1 MRNKNEYTPM
11 MQQYLTIKEN
21 YQDAFVFFRLG
32 DFYELFF
39 EDAQLASKELE
50 IALTGR
56 EAGTAERVPMCGV
69 PHHSADTYMNR
80 LIERGYKVAVCEQVE
95 DPTSAK
101 GVVRREVV
109 RLLTPGTVMNQT
121 ALNEKENN
129 FILSVFSCP
138 DAYTVA
144 YCDLSTG
151 ENYAMRLPK
160 EDQLLVGELISL
172 GCKEIVVGADV
183 NIQMF
188 DNLRALKHLVL
199 SMEES
204 CEIPIEYQ
212 LLAQEIKDEGL
223 RNAFGRLIN
232 YLTRTQKG
240 ALGHLQPIS
249 LTKNDSYLSIDY
261 NSRRN
266 LELTETIRSKARQ
279 GSLLWLLDKTK
290 TAMGSRL
297 LKQWI
302 ERPSIDKAVIEER
315 LDVVEAFMN
324 DFMLKE
330 ELKQHLD
337 EVYDLER
344 VSGRIGFGN
353 ANARDLLQ
361 LNSSLLQIPMIKTL
375 LSTLPMPTIQQQLDK
390 LEDCTDIT
398 SVLSKALVD
407 NPPLSIKEGGIIK
420 EGYNETLDEY
430 RYIVSH
436 GKEWILALEAAEREK
451 TGIRSLKI
459 KYNKVF
465 GYYIE
470 ISKANLHL
478 IPDDAG
484 YERKQTLVN
493 AERFITK
500 ELKEKENLI
509 LNAEEKSIQ
518 LEYELF
524 LELRQLIKNDI
535 PKIQQIAKIM
545 AYFDVLQAFATIS
558 EESRYVRPQLNENHT
573 IEVRDGRHP
582 VVERVLK
589 DAQYVENDCIMP
601 DDLSVLLITG
611 PNMSGKS
618 TYMRQMALIS
628 VMAQMGC
635 FVPASY
641 ANLPIF
647 DQIFTRIGA
656 ADDLVSGHSTFM
668 VEMMETNY
676 AIEHATKNSLIL
688 LDEIGRGTA
697 TFDGM
702 ALAQSIIEY
711 VHDEI
716 GAKTLFSTHYHEL
729 TQLEKKCAHL
739 ENRHVRAKEHEGQLI
754 FMHKVMEGPSD
765 KSYGIHVAE
774 IAKLP
779 KPLIT
784 RAKEL
789 LHALEQDKLSI
800 HSSSNMQ
807 DVEEEKWKIQDQT
820 VNGDDE
826 VKEEES
832 VVNDVMPKVV
842 VPNIEPGQLS
852 LFEKV
857 QRPKKEVPQEIS
869 IPQPHPY
876 EEIIKELEAI
886 DLYQLT
892 PMQAMN
898 VMYELKVKM
907 NQRK

>member
-302 ERPSIDKAVIEER
+302 ERPSIDKGVIEER

-656 ADDLVSGHSTFM
+656 ADDLVS
-668 VEMMETNY
+668 
-676 AIEHATKNSLIL
+676 
-688 LDEIGRGTA
+688 
-697 TFDGM
+697 
-702 ALAQSIIEY
+702 LAQSIIEY

>member
-1 MRNKNEYTPM
+1 MRDKSKYTPM

-56 EAGTAERVPMCGV
+56 EAGAAERVPMCGV
-69 PHHSADTYMNR
+69 PHHSAENYINR

-95 DPTSAK
+95 DPATAK

-109 RLLTPGTVMNQT
+109 RMLTPGTVMNQN

-129 FILSVFSCP
+129 FIISISAFSS
-138 DAYTVA
+138 AYSIA

-151 ENYAMRLPK
+151 ENYAMSLPK
-160 EDQLLVGELISL
+160 DGQILVGELISL
-172 GCKEIVVGADV
+172 GCKEIVIGSD
-183 NIQMF
+183 IEIKLF
-188 DNLRALKHLVL
+188 DNLRALKQIVL
-199 SMEES
+199 SVEES
-204 CEIPIEYQ
+204 IEIPIEYQ
-212 LLAQEIKDEGL
+212 ILVQDIQDSQLKS
-223 RNAFGRLIN
+223 AFGRLVN
-232 YLTRTQKG
+232 YLTRTQKS
-240 ALGHLQPIS
+240 ALGHLQPVS
-249 LTKNDSYLSIDY
+249 LTKNEDYLHIDY

-266 LELTETIRSKARQ
+266 LELTETIRSKSRQ

-297 LKQWI
+297 LKQWV
-302 ERPSIDKAVIEER
+302 ERPSINEQTIKER
-315 LDVVEAFMN
+315 LDIVEAFISN
-324 DFMLKE
+324 FMVKE
-330 ELKQHLD
+330 ELKQLLN

-344 VSGRIGFGN
+344 LTGRIAFGN

-361 LNSSLLQIPMIKTL
+361 LNSSLGQIPQIKTL
-375 LSTLPMPTIQQQLDK
+375 LSQLPMPSIQTQLSRMTDCSHITDL
-390 LEDCTDIT
+390 LE
-398 SVLSKALVD
+398 KAIVE
-407 NPPLSIKEGGIIK
+407 NPPISIKEGGLIK
-420 EGYNETLDEY
+420 DGYHETLDEY
-430 RYIVSH
+430 RYIINH
-436 GKEWILALEAAEREK
+436 GKEWILALEAKEREK
-451 TGIRSLKI
+451 TGIKSLKI
-459 KYNKVF
+459 KFNKVF

-478 IPDDAG
+478 IPEDAG

-493 AERFITK
+493 AERFITE

-524 LELRQLIKNDI
+524 SALRGMIKDEI
-535 PKIQQIAKIM
+535 PKIQQIAKVM

-558 EESRYVRPQLNENHT
+558 EENRYVRPELNKERI
-573 IEVRDGRHP
+573 IEIKDGRHP
-582 VVERVLK
+582 VVEKVLK
-589 DAQYVENDCIMP
+589 DTHYVENDCMMP
-601 DDLSVLLITG
+601 SDLSILLITG

-618 TYMRQMALIS
+618 TYMRQLALIAI
-628 VMAQMGC
+628 MAQVGC
-635 FVPASY
+635 FVPAQA
-641 ANLPIF
+641 ANVPIF

-676 AIEHATKNSLIL
+676 ALEHATKDSLIL

-711 VHDEI
+711 VHDKV

-729 TQLEKKCAHL
+729 TQLESQCPNL
-739 ENRHVRAKEHEGQLI
+739 ENRHVRAQEHQGQLI

-765 KSYGIHVAE
+765 KSYGIHVAQ

-779 KPLIT
+779 SSVIS
-784 RAKEL
+784 RAKDL
-789 LHALEQDKLSI
+789 LTSLEEDKVMI
-800 HSSSNMQ
+800 QPTRIRDEDPM
-807 DVEEEKWKIQDQT
+807 VEERKVEMPQEEKQSILD
-820 VNGDDE
+820 N
-826 VKEEES
+826 
-832 VVNDVMPKVV
+832 MPQ
-842 VPNIEPGQLS
+842 GQLS
-852 LFEKV
+852 LFGSEEK
-857 QRPKKEVPQEIS
+857 PKIKEVVKVETKVEYVNPFEDI
-869 IPQPHPY
+869 I
-876 EEIIKELEAI
+876 EELQSI

-898 VMYELKVKM
+898 MMYDLKVKM

>member
-1 MRNKNEYTPM
+1 M

-56 EAGTAERVPMCGV
+56 EAGTQERVPMCGV

-95 DPTSAK
+95 DSTSAK

-129 FILSVFSCP
+129 FILSIFSGE
-138 DAYTVA
+138 DAYLVT

-160 EDQLLVGELISL
+160 ENQLLIGELISL
-172 GCKEIVVGADV
+172 GCKEIVVGSDV
-183 NIQMF
+183 DLQMF
-188 DNLRALKHLVL
+188 DNLRALKQLVL
-199 SMEES
+199 STEES

-212 LLAQEIKDEGL
+212 LLAQDVEDEGIKK
-223 RNAFGRLIN
+223 AFGRLIN
-232 YLTRTQKG
+232 YLTRTQKS
-240 ALGHLQPIS
+240 ALGHLQPIN
-249 LTKNDSYLSIDY
+249 LTKNENYLSIDY

-266 LELTETIRSKARQ
+266 LELTETIRSKSRQ

-302 ERPSIDKAVIEER
+302 ERPSIDMRVINER
-315 LDVVEAFMN
+315 LDVVEAFMA

-361 LNSSLLQIPMIKTL
+361 LNSSLVQIPLIKSL
-375 LSTLPMPTIQQQLDK
+375 LAQLSMPTITQQLDK
-390 LEDCTDIT
+390 LEDCSDIT
-398 SVLSKALVD
+398 EVLSKAIVD
-407 NPPLSIKEGGIIK
+407 NPPISIKEGGIIK

-470 ISKANLHL
+470 VSKANLHL
-478 IPDDAG
+478 IPEDAG

-493 AERFITK
+493 AERFVTK

-509 LNAEEKSIQ
+509 LNAEDKSIQ

-524 LELRQLIKNDI
+524 SELRQFIKNKI
-535 PKIQQIAKIM
+535 PKIQQIAKVM
-545 AYFDVLQAFATIS
+545 AYFDVLQSFATIS
-558 EESRYVRPQLNENHT
+558 EENRYIRPQLNQNHT
-573 IEVRDGRHP
+573 IEIKDGRHP

-589 DAQYVENDCIMP
+589 ETQYVENDCIMP
-601 DDLSVLLITG
+601 EDLSILLITG

-618 TYMRQMALIS
+618 TYMRQLALIA
-628 VMAQMGC
+628 VMAQIGC
-635 FVPASY
+635 YVPASY
-641 ANLPIF
+641 ANVPVF

-676 AIEHATKNSLIL
+676 ALEHATKDSLIL

-729 TQLEKKCAHL
+729 TQLEEKCAHL

-779 KPLIT
+779 KRLIT

-789 LHALEQDKLSI
+789 LESLEQDKMVITASDET
-800 HSSSNMQ
+800 SKSKEVPSDTKNMM
-807 DVEEEKWKIQDQT
+807 VSEP
-820 VNGDDE
+820 E
-826 VKEEES
+826 VQ
-832 VVNDVMPKVV
+832 MQA
-842 VPNIEPGQLS
+842 PNIEPGQLS

-857 QRPKKEVPQEIS
+857 QPTNKEVQKMEKTPKS
-869 IPQPHPY
+869 YPY

-898 VMYELKVKM
+898 IMYELKLKM
-907 NQRK
+907 K

>member
-1 MRNKNEYTPM
+1 MRDKSKYTPM

-56 EAGTAERVPMCGV
+56 EAGADERVPMCGV
-69 PHHSADTYMNR
+69 PHHSAENYINR

-95 DPTSAK
+95 DPSTAK

-109 RLLTPGTVMNQT
+109 RMLTPGTVMNQN

-129 FILSVFSCP
+129 FIISVAAFSNTYAL
-138 DAYTVA
+138 AYS
-144 YCDLSTG
+144 DLSTG
-151 ENYAMRLPK
+151 ENYAMSLPK
-160 EDQLLVGELISL
+160 DGQMLIGELISL
-172 GCKEIVVGADV
+172 GCKEIVIGEEIDLKL
-183 NIQMF
+183 F
-188 DNLRALKHLVL
+188 DNLRALKQIVL
-199 SMEES
+199 SYEES
-204 CEIPIEYQ
+204 VELPIEYQ
-212 LLAQEIKDEGL
+212 ILVQDLADSQLKA
-223 RNAFGRLIN
+223 AFGRLIN
-232 YLTRTQKG
+232 YLTRTQKSS
-240 ALGHLQPIS
+240 LGHLQPVS
-249 LTKNDSYLSIDY
+249 LTKNEDFLQIDY

-266 LELTETIRSKARQ
+266 LELTETIRSKSRQ

-290 TAMGSRL
+290 TAMGSRM

-302 ERPSIDKAVIEER
+302 ERPSINEQIIGER
-315 LDVVEAFMN
+315 LDIVEAFISQ
-324 DFMLKE
+324 FMVKE
-330 ELKQHLD
+330 ELKQLLN

-344 VSGRIGFGN
+344 LSGRIAFGN

-361 LNSSLLQIPMIKTL
+361 LKSSLEQIPKVKELLAQIPMPSIHTQLSRMADCSHITDL
-375 LSTLPMPTIQQQLDK
+375 L
-390 LEDCTDIT
+390 E
-398 SVLSKALVD
+398 KAIVE
-407 NPPLSIKEGGIIK
+407 NPPISIKEGSLIK
-420 EGYNETLDEY
+420 DGYHATLDEY
-430 RYIVSH
+430 RYVINH
-436 GKEWILALEAAEREK
+436 GKEWILALEAKEREK
-451 TGIRSLKI
+451 TGVKSLKI

-478 IPDDAG
+478 IPEDAG

-493 AERFITK
+493 AERFITE

-524 LELRQLIKNDI
+524 SELRAIVKEEI

-545 AYFDVLQAFATIS
+545 AYFDVLQAFATLS
-558 EESRYVRPQLNENHT
+558 EENQYVRPKLNKERM
-573 IEVRDGRHP
+573 IEIKDGRHP
-582 VVERVLK
+582 VVEKVLK
-589 DAQYVENDCIMP
+589 DTQYVENDCIMP
-601 DDLSVLLITG
+601 SDLSILLITG

-618 TYMRQMALIS
+618 TYMRQLALIAI
-628 VMAQMGC
+628 MAQIGC
-635 FVPASY
+635 YVPASH
-641 ANLPIF
+641 ANVPIF

-676 AIEHATKNSLIL
+676 ALEHATQDSLIL

-711 VHDEI
+711 VHDKV

-729 TQLEKKCAHL
+729 TQLESQCPHL
-739 ENRHVRAKEHEGQLI
+739 ENRHVRAEEHQGQLI

-779 KPLIT
+779 SSLIS
-784 RAKEL
+784 RAKDL
-789 LHALEQDKLSI
+789 LTALEKDK
-800 HSSSNMQ
+800 
-807 DVEEEKWKIQDQT
+807 VTIQSPTTDIKPQS
-820 VNGDDE
+820 E
-826 VKEEES
+826 IKMKEESTPEI
-832 VVNDVMPKVV
+832 MPQ
-842 VPNIEPGQLS
+842 GQLS
-852 LFEKV
+852 LFGQESV
-857 QRPKKEVPQEIS
+857 PVVKEVIKTETKVEYVNPFED
-869 IPQPHPY
+869 
-876 EEIIKELEAI
+876 IIAELESI

-898 VMYELKVKM
+898 VMYDLKVRM

>member
-1 MRNKNEYTPM
+1 MRDKSKYTPM

-56 EAGTAERVPMCGV
+56 EAGADERVPMCGV
-69 PHHSADTYMNR
+69 PHHSAENYINR

-95 DPTSAK
+95 DPSTAK

-109 RLLTPGTVMNQT
+109 RMLTPGTVMNQN

-129 FILSVFSCP
+129 FIISVAAFSN
-138 DAYTVA
+138 AYALA
-144 YCDLSTG
+144 YSDLSTG
-151 ENYAMRLPK
+151 ENYAMSLPK
-160 EDQLLVGELISL
+160 DGQMLIGELISL
-172 GCKEIVVGADV
+172 GCKEIVIGEEIDLKL
-183 NIQMF
+183 F
-188 DNLRALKHLVL
+188 DNLRALKQIVL
-199 SMEES
+199 SYEES
-204 CEIPIEYQ
+204 VELPIEYQ
-212 LLAQEIKDEGL
+212 ILVQDLADSQLKA
-223 RNAFGRLIN
+223 AFGRLIN
-232 YLTRTQKG
+232 YLTRTQKSS
-240 ALGHLQPIS
+240 LGHLQPVS
-249 LTKNDSYLSIDY
+249 LTKNEDFLQIDY

-266 LELTETIRSKARQ
+266 LELTETIRSKSRQ

-290 TAMGSRL
+290 TAMGSRM

-302 ERPSIDKAVIEER
+302 ERPSINEQIIGER
-315 LDVVEAFMN
+315 LDIVEAFISQ
-324 DFMLKE
+324 FMVKE
-330 ELKQHLD
+330 ELKQLLN

-344 VSGRIGFGN
+344 LSGRIAFGN

-361 LNSSLLQIPMIKTL
+361 LKSSLEQIPKVKELLAQIPMPSIHTQLSRMADCSHITDL
-375 LSTLPMPTIQQQLDK
+375 L
-390 LEDCTDIT
+390 E
-398 SVLSKALVD
+398 KAIVE
-407 NPPLSIKEGGIIK
+407 NPPISIKEGSLIK
-420 EGYNETLDEY
+420 DGYHATLDEY
-430 RYIVSH
+430 RYVINH
-436 GKEWILALEAAEREK
+436 GKEWILALEAKEREK
-451 TGIRSLKI
+451 TGVKSLKI

-478 IPDDAG
+478 IPEDAG

-493 AERFITK
+493 AERFITE

-524 LELRQLIKNDI
+524 SELRAIVKEEI

-545 AYFDVLQAFATIS
+545 AYFDVLQAFATLS
-558 EESRYVRPQLNENHT
+558 EENQYVRPKLNKERM
-573 IEVRDGRHP
+573 IEIKDGRHP
-582 VVERVLK
+582 VVEKVLK
-589 DAQYVENDCIMP
+589 DTQYVENDCIMP
-601 DDLSVLLITG
+601 SDLSILLITG

-618 TYMRQMALIS
+618 TYMRQLALIAI
-628 VMAQMGC
+628 MAQIGC
-635 FVPASY
+635 YVPASH
-641 ANLPIF
+641 ANVPIF

-676 AIEHATKNSLIL
+676 ALEHATQDSLIL

-711 VHDEI
+711 VHDKV

-729 TQLEKKCAHL
+729 TQLESQCPHL
-739 ENRHVRAKEHEGQLI
+739 ENRHVRAEEHQGQLI

-779 KPLIT
+779 SSLIS
-784 RAKEL
+784 RAKDL
-789 LHALEQDKLSI
+789 LTALEKDK
-800 HSSSNMQ
+800 
-807 DVEEEKWKIQDQT
+807 VTIQSPTTDIKPQS
-820 VNGDDE
+820 E
-826 VKEEES
+826 IKMKEESTPEI
-832 VVNDVMPKVV
+832 
-842 VPNIEPGQLS
+842 VPQGQLS
-852 LFEKV
+852 LFGQESV
-857 QRPKKEVPQEIS
+857 PVVKEVIKTETKVEYVNPFED
-869 IPQPHPY
+869 
-876 EEIIKELEAI
+876 IIAELESI

-898 VMYELKVKM
+898 VMYDLKVRM

>member
-1 MRNKNEYTPM
+1 MRDKSKYTPM

-56 EAGTAERVPMCGV
+56 EAGADERVPMCGV
-69 PHHSADTYMNR
+69 PHHSAENYINR

-95 DPTSAK
+95 DPSTAK

-109 RLLTPGTVMNQT
+109 RMLTPGTVMNQN

-129 FILSVFSCP
+129 FIISVAAFSN
-138 DAYTVA
+138 AYALA
-144 YCDLSTG
+144 YSDLSTG
-151 ENYAMRLPK
+151 ENYAMSLPK
-160 EDQLLVGELISL
+160 DGQMLIGELISL
-172 GCKEIVVGADV
+172 GCKEIVIGEEIDLKL
-183 NIQMF
+183 F
-188 DNLRALKHLVL
+188 DNLRALKQIVL
-199 SMEES
+199 SYEES
-204 CEIPIEYQ
+204 VELPIEYQ
-212 LLAQEIKDEGL
+212 ILVQDLADSQLKA
-223 RNAFGRLIN
+223 AFGRLIN
-232 YLTRTQKG
+232 YLTRTQKSS
-240 ALGHLQPIS
+240 LGHLQPVS
-249 LTKNDSYLSIDY
+249 LTKNEDFLQIDY

-266 LELTETIRSKARQ
+266 LELTETIRSKSRQ

-290 TAMGSRL
+290 TAMGSRM

-302 ERPSIDKAVIEER
+302 ERPSINEQIIGER
-315 LDVVEAFMN
+315 LDIVEAFISQ
-324 DFMLKE
+324 FMVKE
-330 ELKQHLD
+330 ELKQLLN

-344 VSGRIGFGN
+344 LSGRIAFGN

-361 LNSSLLQIPMIKTL
+361 LKSSLEQIPKVKELLAQIPMPSIHTQLSRMADCSHITDL
-375 LSTLPMPTIQQQLDK
+375 L
-390 LEDCTDIT
+390 E
-398 SVLSKALVD
+398 KAIVE
-407 NPPLSIKEGGIIK
+407 NPPISIKEGSLIK
-420 EGYNETLDEY
+420 DGYHATLDEY
-430 RYIVSH
+430 RYVINH
-436 GKEWILALEAAEREK
+436 GKEWILALEAKEREK
-451 TGIRSLKI
+451 TGVKSLKI

-478 IPDDAG
+478 IPEDAG

-493 AERFITK
+493 AERFITE

-524 LELRQLIKNDI
+524 SELRAIVKEEI

-545 AYFDVLQAFATIS
+545 AYFDVLQAFATLS
-558 EESRYVRPQLNENHT
+558 EENQYVRPKLNKERM
-573 IEVRDGRHP
+573 IEIKDGRHP
-582 VVERVLK
+582 VVEKVLK
-589 DAQYVENDCIMP
+589 DTQYVENDCIMP
-601 DDLSVLLITG
+601 SDLSILLITG

-618 TYMRQMALIS
+618 TYMRQLALIAI
-628 VMAQMGC
+628 MAQIGC
-635 FVPASY
+635 YVPASH
-641 ANLPIF
+641 ANVPIF

-676 AIEHATKNSLIL
+676 ALEHATQDSLIL

-711 VHDEI
+711 VHDKV

-729 TQLEKKCAHL
+729 TQLESQCPHL
-739 ENRHVRAKEHEGQLI
+739 ENRHVRAEEHQGQLI

-779 KPLIT
+779 SSLIS
-784 RAKEL
+784 RAKDL
-789 LHALEQDKLSI
+789 LTALEKDK
-800 HSSSNMQ
+800 
-807 DVEEEKWKIQDQT
+807 VTIQSPTTDIKPQS
-820 VNGDDE
+820 E
-826 VKEEES
+826 IKMKEESTPEI
-832 VVNDVMPKVV
+832 MPQ
-842 VPNIEPGQLS
+842 GQLS
-852 LFEKV
+852 LFGQESV
-857 QRPKKEVPQEIS
+857 PVVKEVIKTETKVEYVNPFED
-869 IPQPHPY
+869 
-876 EEIIKELEAI
+876 IIAELESI

-898 VMYELKVKM
+898 VMYDLKVRM

>member
-1 MRNKNEYTPM
+1 MRDKSKYTPM

-39 EDAQLASKELE
+39 EDAQLAAKELE

-56 EAGTAERVPMCGV
+56 EAGAEERVPMCGV
-69 PHHSADTYMNR
+69 PHHAADNYINR
-80 LIERGYKVAVCEQVE
+80 LIEKGYKVAVCEQVE
-95 DPTSAK
+95 DPASAK

-109 RLLTPGTVMNQT
+109 RMLTPGTVMNQN

-129 FILSVFSCP
+129 FIISIVGTTQGYSIV
-138 DAYTVA
+138 YS
-144 YCDLSTG
+144 DLSTG
-151 ENYAMRLPK
+151 ENYAMNLEK
-160 EDQLLVGELISL
+160 DAQVLIGELISL
-172 GCKEIVVGADV
+172 GCKEIVIGPDV
-183 NIQMF
+183 EIKMF
-188 DNLRALKHLVL
+188 DNLRALKQIVL
-199 SMEES
+199 SFEEN
-204 CEIPIEYQ
+204 CILPIEYQ
-212 LLAQEIKDEGL
+212 ILVSEISDSNL
-223 RNAFGRLIN
+223 QAAFGRLIN
-232 YLTRTQKG
+232 YLIRTQKS
-240 ALGHLQPIS
+240 ALGHLQPVS
-249 LTKNDSYLSIDY
+249 LTKNDDFLHIDY

-266 LELTETIRSKARQ
+266 LELTETIRSKSRQ

-302 ERPSIDKAVIEER
+302 ERPCINEQVIKER
-315 LDVVEAFMN
+315 LDVVEAFIG
-324 DFMLKE
+324 DFMVKE
-330 ELKQHLD
+330 ELKQHLN

-344 VSGRIGFGN
+344 LSGRIGFGN

-361 LNSSLLQIPMIKTL
+361 LNSSLKQIPNIKSL
-375 LSTLPMPTIQQQLDK
+375 LSQLSIPSVFSQ
-390 LEDCTDIT
+390 LEKMVDCTHMT
-398 SVLSKALVD
+398 QLLEKAIVE
-407 NPPLSIKEGGIIK
+407 NPPIGIKEGGIIK
-420 EGYNETLDEY
+420 DGYNETLDEY
-430 RYIVSH
+430 RYVINH
-436 GKEWILALEAAEREK
+436 GKDWILALEAQEREK
-451 TGIRSLKI
+451 TGIKSLKI
-459 KYNKVF
+459 KFNKVF

-478 IPDDAG
+478 IPENAG

-493 AERFITK
+493 AERFVTQ

-524 LELRQLIKNDI
+524 SELRGIVKNEI
-535 PKIQQIAKIM
+535 PKIQQIAKVL
-545 AYFDVLQAFATIS
+545 AYFDVLQAFATMS
-558 EESRYVRPQLNENHT
+558 EENRYTRPMLNKNHV
-573 IEVRDGRHP
+573 IEIKDGRHP
-582 VVERVLK
+582 VVEKVLK
-589 DAQYVENDCIMP
+589 DVQYVENDCIMP
-601 DDLSVLLITG
+601 SDLSILLITG

-618 TYMRQMALIS
+618 TYMRQLALIS
-628 VMAQMGC
+628 IMAQIGC
-635 FVPASY
+635 FVPASS

-647 DQIFTRIGA
+647 DQVFTRIGA

-676 AIEHATKNSLIL
+676 ALEHATKDSLIL

-711 VHDEI
+711 VHDNI

-729 TQLEKKCAHL
+729 TQLEQQCPHL
-739 ENRHVRAKEHEGQLI
+739 QNRHVRAEEHQGQLI

-779 KPLIT
+779 SPLIT

-789 LHALEQDKLSI
+789 LTALEEDKV
-800 HSSSNMQ
+800 M
-807 DVEEEKWKIQDQT
+807 IQPAP
-820 VNGDDE
+820 V
-826 VKEEES
+826 VKEE
-832 VVNDVMPKVV
+832 PKVLGGS
-842 VPNIEPGQLS
+842 GQLS
-852 LFEKV
+852 LFEEAKPIV
-857 QRPKKEVPQEIS
+857 KEVVKVEKKVEIVN
-869 IPQPHPY
+869 PY
-876 EEIIKELEAI
+876 EDIIEELQSI

-898 VMYELKVKM
+898 AMYEIKVKL
-907 NQRK
+907 NNRK

>member
-1 MRNKNEYTPM
+1 MKKEGVFIMRDKSKYTPM

-56 EAGTAERVPMCGV
+56 EAGAEERVPMCGV
-69 PHHSADTYMNR
+69 PHHSAENYINR

-95 DPTSAK
+95 DPASAK

-129 FILSVFSCP
+129 FILSVVSFE
-138 DAYTVA
+138 DAYAIA
-144 YCDLSTG
+144 YSDLSTG

-160 EDQLLVGELISL
+160 EDQSLVGELISL
-172 GCKEIVVGADV
+172 GCKEIVIGSDV
-183 NIQMF
+183 DVKIF
-188 DNLRALKHLVL
+188 DNLRALKQIVL
-199 SMEES
+199 SYEE
-204 CEIPIEYQ
+204 ERLIPIEYQ
-212 LLAQEIKDEGL
+212 ILAEEVNDGYLTQ
-223 RNAFGRLIN
+223 AFGRLVN
-232 YLTRTQKG
+232 YLVRTQKS

-249 LTKNDSYLSIDY
+249 LTKNEDYLSIDY

-266 LELTETIRSKARQ
+266 LELTETIRSKSRQ

-302 ERPSIDKAVIEER
+302 ERPSINAQMINER
-315 LDVVEAFMN
+315 LDVVESFMS

-330 ELKQHLD
+330 ELKRHLD

-344 VSGRIGFGN
+344 LSGRIAFGN

-361 LNSSLLQIPMIKTL
+361 LNSSLNQIPHIKAL
-375 LSTLPMPTIQQQLDK
+375 LSQLPMPTIQQQLARMADCSHITEI
-390 LEDCTDIT
+390 LE
-398 SVLSKALVD
+398 KAIVD
-407 NPPLSIKEGGIIK
+407 NPPIGIKEGGIIK
-420 EGYNETLDEY
+420 DGYHETLDEY
-430 RYIVSH
+430 RYIVTH

-478 IPDDAG
+478 IPEDAG

-493 AERFITK
+493 AERFITE

-524 LELRQLIKNDI
+524 SELRQLVKNEI
-535 PKIQQIAKIM
+535 PKIQQIAKVM
-545 AYFDVLQAFATIS
+545 AYFDVLQSFATIS
-558 EESRYVRPQLNENHT
+558 EENRYTRPQLNREH
-573 IEVRDGRHP
+573 IIDIKDGRHP
-582 VVERVLK
+582 VVEKVLK
-589 DAQYVENDCIMP
+589 DTQYVENDCVMP
-601 DDLSVLLITG
+601 SDLSILLITG

-618 TYMRQMALIS
+618 TYMRQLALIAI
-628 VMAQMGC
+628 MAQIGC
-635 FVPASY
+635 YVPASV
-641 ANLPIF
+641 ANVPIF

-676 AIEHATKNSLIL
+676 ALEHATKDSLIL

-711 VHDEI
+711 VHDKV

-729 TQLEKKCAHL
+729 TQLEEKCEHL
-739 ENRHVRAKEHEGQLI
+739 ENRHVRAEEHEGQLI

-765 KSYGIHVAE
+765 KSYGIHVAQ

-779 KPLIT
+779 TSLIS
-784 RAKEL
+784 RAKQL
-789 LHALEQDKLSI
+789 LDALEQDKTAIQNSLETAVKVEVEPV
-800 HSSSNMQ
+800 Q
-807 DVEEEKWKIQDQT
+807 DLPV
-820 VNGDDE
+820 
-826 VKEEES
+826 VKEP
-832 VVNDVMPKVV
+832 DVKLQPAL
-842 VPNIEPGQLS
+842 EAEQGQLS
-852 LFEKV
+852 LFGVVES
-857 QRPKKEVPQEIS
+857 PKKEKAKVEVKVEYVN
-869 IPQPHPY
+869 PY
-876 EEIIKELEAI
+876 EDIIKELDQI